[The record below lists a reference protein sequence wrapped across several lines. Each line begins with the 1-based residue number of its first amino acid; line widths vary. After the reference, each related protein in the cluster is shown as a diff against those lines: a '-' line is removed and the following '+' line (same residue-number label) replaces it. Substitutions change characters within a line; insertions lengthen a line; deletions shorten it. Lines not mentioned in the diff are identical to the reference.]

1 MITAMVSLFLG
12 ASFVTSVSLVAAC
25 ILSGKTQEAAER
37 ELALEPAWDSCQ
49 AWRSI
54 AEVELPRY
62 SQRRQAA
69 PAHAAA

>member
-12 ASFVTSVSLVAAC
+12 ASLVTSVSLVAAC
-25 ILSGKTQEAAER
+25 ILSGRTHDAAER
-37 ELALEPAWDSCQ
+37 ELALEPALGACQ
-49 AWRSI
+49 DWLSI

-62 SQRRQAA
+62 SQRRQAI